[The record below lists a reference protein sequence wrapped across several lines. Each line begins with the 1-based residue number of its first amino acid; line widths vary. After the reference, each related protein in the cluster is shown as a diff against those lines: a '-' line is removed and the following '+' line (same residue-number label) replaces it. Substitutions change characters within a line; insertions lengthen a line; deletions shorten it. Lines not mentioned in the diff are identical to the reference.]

1 MVCEKREEKEGRGLI
16 SRDAPSLREK
26 ERIKKQSK
34 REKRRMERDGC
45 RIERKW

>member
-1 MVCEKREEKEGRGLI
+1 MVCEKREEKGGRGLI